1 MSTSSVNWKCQ
12 NLTAIYLY
20 ITLYI
25 RVTGGERRRR
35 ESSTSLLDYQT
46 EFAQVT
52 IRRIQ
57 LSHFVD
63 LSGIM
68 MSQCVQVLPQ
78 RVALTSI
85 SWGSKLSA
93 ILVGAKLRSFR
104 SIFTA
109 GVSWGQGDPAGAVD
123 TQKLK
128 RAILNFVTLS
138 YYVTTCL
145 KE

>member
-1 MSTSSVNWKCQ
+1 MAIDKPILFSKILTNQRLLNLCFLQSRDDLKIKVQLTMTTSAVNKKCQ
-12 NLTAIYLY
+12 ILTAIYLY

-35 ESSTSLLDYQT
+35 ESSESTSLLDYQT

-68 MSQCVQVLPQ
+68 MSQCGQVLPQ
-78 RVALTSI
+78 RV
-85 SWGSKLSA
+85 
-93 ILVGAKLRSFR
+93 
-104 SIFTA
+104 
-109 GVSWGQGDPAGAVD
+109 
-123 TQKLK
+123 
-128 RAILNFVTLS
+128 
-138 YYVTTCL
+138 
-145 KE
+145 